1 LFACIER
8 EESMKA
14 TEANFLA
21 FLQKSTQFII
31 PLYQR
36 TYSWTEKQCRQL
48 WEDVLRAG
56 ASEDIAV
63 HFIGSIVYVEQDLSQ
78 VSHQSPLLVIDGQ
91 QRLTTLSLLI
101 EAIARAVGDTEPI
114 QGFTSAKLRAYF
126 LTNPLESGERFF
138 KLLLSQTDAGSL
150 KAIVRGT
157 EQPRDLSLRVIENF
171 DLFSGLLASS
181 SCDLATVCRGLA
193 KLVVVDIALKSG
205 QDNPQLIFESM
216 NSTGKE
222 LSQADLIRNFVLM
235 GLEPALQSRLY
246 EECWRPMELEFGQ
259 EAYGTQFDG
268 FMRHYLTVRSGEI
281 PRERDVYE
289 AFKAYAR
296 TKPVAESGVEALVH
310 DIRGCANRFCAIAL
324 GKEENVDLAAA
335 FHDLRE
341 LKVDVAYPL
350 LLTLYE
356 DYAARM
362 LSVSDFCAAVRLIE
376 SYVFRRAICSIP
388 TNSMNKTFGTFSKA
402 ICTDAYLDSIKAHFL
417 LMPSY
422 RRFPRDE
429 EFQRALL
436 TRDLYNFPRR
446 SYWLR
451 RLENHGRKERVVVDD
466 YTIEHILPQNP
477 HLSHEWQTALGPDWQ
492 RIQEHWLHTLG
503 NLTLTAY
510 NSEYSDRPFRE
521 KRDMKGGFAESPL
534 RLNASLK
541 AVEEWNEDAIKDR
554 ARSLSKVAVDV
565 WAGPLLPEERLS
577 AFTPSASAIKANYT
591 IDDHPLLSSATI
603 GPLYEA
609 LRGQVLSL
617 DPCITEEYRKFYV
630 TFKAETTV
638 LDVYPQ
644 RQRLRLILNIPF
656 LDLSDPR
663 SACKDMTGAKLNG
676 DVEFGVR
683 SADDLRYAVGL
694 VRQAYERQMEADPI
708 A

>member
-1 LFACIER
+1 
-8 EESMKA
+8 MKA

-31 PLYQR
+31 PIYQR
-36 TYSWTEKQCRQL
+36 TYSWTEKQCQQL
-48 WEDVLRAG
+48 WDDINRAG

-101 EAIARAVGDTEPI
+101 EAIARAVGDNEPVK
-114 QGFTSAKLRAYF
+114 GFSAAKLRAYF
-126 LTNPLESGERFF
+126 LTNPLESEDRFF

-150 KAIVRGT
+150 KSIVRGA
-157 EQPRDLSLRVIENF
+157 EQPKEPSLRIVGNF
-171 DLFSGLLASS
+171 ELFMQLLSEP
-181 SCDLATVCRGLA
+181 SCDLETVCRGLA

-235 GLEPALQSRLY
+235 GLDPAVQSRLY
-246 EECWRPMELEFGQ
+246 EDYWRPMELEFGQ

-289 AFKAYAR
+289 AFKEYAR
-296 TKPVAESGVEALVH
+296 TKPVAEAGVESLVR
-310 DIRGCANRFCAIAL
+310 DIRGCAKRFCAIAL
-324 GKEENVDLAAA
+324 GREQNNELAAA

-356 DYAARM
+356 DYASGV
-362 LSVSDFCAAVRLIE
+362 LSAVQFVQAVRLVE
-376 SYVFRRAICSIP
+376 AYVFRRAICSIP
-388 TNSMNKTFGTFSKA
+388 TNSMNKTFGTFAKA
-402 ICTDAYLDSIKAHFL
+402 LKKDAYLDSIKAHFL

-422 RRFPRDE
+422 RRFPKDE
-429 EFQRALL
+429 EFRRCLM

-451 RLENHGRKERVVVDD
+451 RLENHGRKERVAVDD
-466 YTIEHILPQNP
+466 YSIEHILPQNP
-477 HLSHEWQTALGPDWQ
+477 NLGPEWQRDLGVEW
-492 RIQEHWLHTLG
+492 RRVQEQWLHTLG

-510 NSEYSDRPFRE
+510 NSEYSDRPFQE

-534 RLNASLK
+534 KLNAGLGSLPAWTESAIQRRAESLANA
-541 AVEEWNEDAIKDR
+541 AVN
-554 ARSLSKVAVDV
+554 V
-565 WAGPLLPEERLS
+565 WEAPSLPEEKLQCLAPTNHLPKGMYS
-577 AFTPSASAIKANYT
+577 IE
-591 IDDHPLLSSATI
+591 DHPYLMTVQMRPI
-603 GPLYEA
+603 YEA
-609 LRGQVLSL
+609 LRLHVLAL
-617 DPCITEEYRKFYV
+617 DPCVTEEFRKAYA
-630 TFKAETTV
+630 TFKAEVTV
-638 LDVYPQ
+638 VDVYPQ
-644 RQRLRLILNIPF
+644 KNRLRLILNLPF
-656 LDLSDPR
+656 PRVNDPR
-663 SACKDMTGAKLNG
+663 GACKDMTGNKLNG
-676 DVEFGVR
+676 DVEVGLR
-683 SADDLRYAVGL
+683 SLEELPYVMTL
-694 VRQAYERQMEADPI
+694 VRQAYEQQIETEAST
-708 A
+708 

>member
-1 LFACIER
+1 
-8 EESMKA
+8 MKA

-31 PLYQR
+31 PIYQR

-48 WEDVLRAG
+48 WDDINRAG
-56 ASEDIAV
+56 STDDIAV

-101 EAIARAVGDTEPI
+101 EAIARVVGAEEPVK
-114 QGFTSAKLRAYF
+114 GFSAAKLRAYF
-126 LTNPLESGERFF
+126 LTNPLESEDRFF
-138 KLLLSQTDAGSL
+138 KLVLSQTDAGSL
-150 KAIVRGT
+150 KSIVRGV
-157 EQPRDLSLRVIENF
+157 EQPQEPSLRIVSNF
-171 DLFSGLLASS
+171 ELFMQLLSEP
-181 SCDLATVCRGLA
+181 SCQLETVCRGLA

-235 GLEPALQSRLY
+235 GLDPAVQSRLY
-246 EECWRPMELEFGQ
+246 EDCWRPMELEFGQ

-289 AFKAYAR
+289 AFKEYAR
-296 TKPVAESGVEALVH
+296 TKPVAEAGVESLVR
-310 DIRGCANRFCAIAL
+310 DIRGCAKRFCAIAL
-324 GKEENVDLAAA
+324 GKEQNNELAAA

-356 DYAARM
+356 DYSSGVLSAAQ
-362 LSVSDFCAAVRLIE
+362 FGEAVRLVE
-376 SYVFRRAICSIP
+376 AYVFRRAICSIP
-388 TNSMNKTFGTFSKA
+388 TNSLNKTFGTFAKA
-402 ICTDAYLDSIKAHFL
+402 LRKDAYLDSIKAHFL

-422 RRFPRDE
+422 RRFPKDE
-429 EFQRALL
+429 EFRRCLM

-451 RLENHGRKERVVVDD
+451 RLENQGRKERVAVDD
-466 YTIEHILPQNP
+466 YSIEHILPQNP
-477 HLSHEWQTALGPDWQ
+477 NLGPEWQKDLGIEW
-492 RIQEHWLHTLG
+492 RRVQEQWLHTLG

-510 NSEYSDRPFRE
+510 NSEYSDRPFQE

-534 RLNASLK
+534 KLNAGLATLS
-541 AVEEWNEDAIKDR
+541 AWNEFAIQRRAESLADA
-554 ARSLSKVAVDV
+554 AVGV
-565 WAGPLLPEERLS
+565 WAGPALS
-577 AFTPSASAIKANYT
+577 DKELECLAPASIMEKAMYSL
-591 IDDHPLLSSATI
+591 DDHPHLTTTQMR
-603 GPLYEA
+603 PVFEA
-609 LRGQVLSL
+609 FRLQVLAL
-617 DPCITEEYRKFYV
+617 DPCVTEEFRKIYV
-630 TFKAETTV
+630 TFKAEVTV
-638 LDVYPQ
+638 VDVYPQ
-644 RQRLRLILNIPF
+644 KNRLRLILNMPF
-656 LDLSDPR
+656 ALVSDP
-663 SACKDMTGAKLNG
+663 SGACKDMTGNKLNG
-676 DVEFGVR
+676 DVE
-683 SADDLRYAVGL
+683 VGLKSIDELPYVMSL
-694 VRQAYERQMEADPI
+694 VRQAYEQQVAGEAS

>member
-1 LFACIER
+1 
-8 EESMKA
+8 MKA

-48 WEDVLRAG
+48 WDDIVRAG
-56 ASEDIAV
+56 TSDAIAV

-101 EAIARAVGDTEPI
+101 EAIARAVGDAEPI

-126 LTNPLESGERFF
+126 LTNPLEAGERFF

-157 EQPRDLSLRVIENF
+157 EQPPEPSLRVVENF
-171 DLFSGLLASS
+171 ELFSGLLTSA
-181 SCDLATVCRGLA
+181 SCDLPAVCRGLA

-235 GLEPALQSRLY
+235 GLEPKLQSRLY

-296 TKPVAESGVEALVH
+296 TKPVAESGVEALVR
-310 DIRGCANRFCAIAL
+310 DIRGCASRFCAIAL
-324 GKEENVDLAAA
+324 GKERNAELAVA

-356 DYAARM
+356 DHAAGL
-362 LSVSDFCAAVRLIE
+362 LSVSEFCAAVRLIE

-388 TNSMNKTFGTFSKA
+388 TNSMNKTFGTFSRA
-402 ICTDAYLDSIKAHFL
+402 VRVDAYLDSIKAHFL

-477 HLSHEWQTALGPDWQ
+477 NLEHEWRTALGPDWQ
-492 RIQEHWLHTLG
+492 RIQEQWVHTLG

-521 KRDMKGGFAESPL
+521 KRGMKGGFAESPL
-534 RLNASLK
+534 RLNAGLK
-541 AVEEWNEDAIKDR
+541 EVEEWNETAIKRR
-554 ARSLSKVAVDV
+554 AESLSRVAVDV
-565 WAGPLLPEERLS
+565 WAGPHLPEDRLRS
-577 AFTPSASAIKANYT
+577 FIPSASAHKASYT
-591 IDDHPLLSSATI
+591 IADHPLLSSATI

-609 LRGQVLSL
+609 LRSEVLSL

-630 TFKAETTV
+630 TFKAEATV
-638 LDVYPQ
+638 VDVYPQ
-644 RQRLRLILNIPF
+644 KQRLRLILNIPF
-656 LDLSDPR
+656 LDISDPR
-663 SACKDMTGAKLNG
+663 GECKDMTNAKLNG
-676 DVEFGVR
+676 DVEVGVR
-683 SADDLRYAVGL
+683 SADDLRYVVGL
-694 VRQAYERQMEADPI
+694 VRQAYERQMETDPI